1 MNTRRR
7 LQGVVVS
14 NKMTKTVVVGISRT
28 TRHPLYRKVIH
39 TVSKMKV
46 HDEFDC
52 RVGDLV
58 EIIESKPVSR
68 TKRWAVEKIISRK
81 NEQVVTEPEIEPAVS
96 EE

>member
-7 LQGVVVS
+7 LQGVVIS

-28 TRHPLYRKVIH
+28 TRHPLYQKVMH

-46 HDEFDC
+46 HDEMDC
-52 RVGDLV
+52 QVGDLV

-81 NEQVVTEPEIEPAVS
+81 NDQVVEVPEVEPAVS

>member
-7 LQGVVVS
+7 LQGVVIS
-14 NKMTKTVVVGISRT
+14 DKMTKTVVVGISRT

-39 TVSKMKV
+39 SLSKMKV
-46 HDEFDC
+46 HDEMDC
-52 RVGDLV
+52 QVGDLV

-81 NEQVVTEPEIEPAVS
+81 NDQVVEEPDIEPAVS